1 MRSDTLIEQFLLIYK
16 LIPVWFASLVRH
28 LRTQRKVEPIQ
39 ITVNK
44 TQKYA
49 QSISI
54 KGFPD
59 KHENWESTSTLWRIG
74 INIIPYFMLHNKVTS
89 SINRYSSRQNILRIS
104 SFLVGITIN
113 LLQGQSWYR
122 PSTIMFIG
130 TPCIE
135 YV

>member
-28 LRTQRKVEPIQ
+28 LRTQRMVEPNQ

-59 KHENWESTSTLWRIG
+59 KHEN
-74 INIIPYFMLHNKVTS
+74 
-89 SINRYSSRQNILRIS
+89 
-104 SFLVGITIN
+104 
-113 LLQGQSWYR
+113 
-122 PSTIMFIG
+122 
-130 TPCIE
+130 
-135 YV
+135 